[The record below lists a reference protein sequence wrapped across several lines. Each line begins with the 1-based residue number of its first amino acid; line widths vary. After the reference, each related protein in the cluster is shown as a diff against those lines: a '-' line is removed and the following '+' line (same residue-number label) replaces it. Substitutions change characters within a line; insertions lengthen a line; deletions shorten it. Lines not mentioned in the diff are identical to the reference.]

1 MVKDMNRLEQ
11 LENETRAWSV
21 SEVAN
26 FLGYSTN
33 YVYQLIHE
41 GKIEGWFAIK
51 GGYRFVPCELAKWL
65 RKKLAEG
72 NNKAHK

>member
-1 MVKDMNRLEQ
+1 MNRRIEQ

-21 SEVAN
+21 SEVAS

-41 GKIEGWFAIK
+41 GKIEGWFAAK
-51 GGYRFVPCELAKWL
+51 GGYRFCPCELAKWL
-65 RKKLAEG
+65 RKKLAQG
-72 NNKAHK
+72 NTKGQTR